1 MEVKKIERLG
11 ELKDKIFAKGTF
23 IVFDLNDP
31 EQVEYNELQGEFV
44 KDFGEFYR

>member
-31 EQVEYNELQGEFV
+31 SRSNITNY
-44 KDFGEFYR
+44 KASS